1 MSASKEHKKELELER
16 QRQREEQAK
25 AERKSMMTYT
35 LVGVI
40 CAIVAVA
47 VLVLN
52 SGILQ
57 RSVAAITVNGTKYT
71 AADMQYY
78 YNMQYM
84 NTANTSQTYAM
95 YGVDYGFDYTVDPA
109 KQIYD
114 EQTGQTW
121 HEVFEEY
128 AKKSVTYLTA
138 INDAAKKAGH
148 VLSEEAI
155 AARQEVLDNMNSAW
169 VGNYTDRDQFLRAN
183 YGSYMTYERLLELL
197 DLEVM
202 ASDYVNS
209 LTAAM
214 VYDDADYDAYYAEH
228 ANELDTFTVTQFVL
242 RAEEP
247 TAAEGEQELTAEE
260 KAAGLEAAK
269 AAKKA
274 VAEEI
279 LAKLSAGADP
289 EALAEEYKDELY
301 TSTISDTRTGS
312 SMQST
317 VYADWGLD
325 ANRKFGDTTMAEY
338 EGSAIYNYYVVRFE
352 GRGLEKTRTADIR
365 HILIAAETN
374 DAVSVPTEEQFA
386 AAEAKAQEV
395 LDLWKKGEATEE
407 SFAALVPEYTADAS
421 TYATGGLYEKVGPSS
436 TYIDEFVDWALDPA
450 RKPGDAGLVK
460 NTSSSIMGWHIMY
473 YVGDNLPEWKLAA
486 NSALMEAEYAA
497 WEAEA
502 TAGYDYVEGFGLKLM

>member
-25 AERKSMMTYT
+25 AERKSMLVYT
-35 LVGVI
+35 MVGVI
-40 CAIVAVA
+40 CAVAAVA

-71 AADMQYY
+71 AADMQYFY
-78 YNMQYM
+78 SMQYM
-84 NTANTSQTYAM
+84 NTVTNSQTYAM
-95 YGVDYGFDYTVDPA
+95 YGIDYGFDYTVDPA
-109 KQIYD
+109 KQVYD
-114 EQTGQTW
+114 TQTGQTW
-121 HEVFEEY
+121 HEAFMEY
-128 AKKSVTYLTA
+128 AKKSATYLTA
-138 INDAAKKAGH
+138 ITDAAKKAGH
-148 VLSEEAI
+148 VLSEEGA
-155 AARQEVLDNMNSAW
+155 AARQEVLDNINTAW
-169 VGNYTDRDQFLRAN
+169 VGSYTDRDQFLRAN
-183 YGSYMTYERLLELL
+183 YGSYITYDRMVELL
-197 DLEVM
+197 DLEVL

-214 VYDDADYDAYYAEH
+214 VYDEADYDAYYAEH
-228 ANELDTFTVTQFVL
+228 ANDLDTFTVTQFVL

-260 KAAGLEAAK
+260 KAAGLEAEK
-269 AAKKA
+269 AAKKV

-279 LAKLSAGADP
+279 LAKLTAGADP

-301 TSTISDTRTGS
+301 TATISDERTGS

-325 ANRKFGDTTMAEY
+325 SSRKFGDTTMVEY
-338 EGSAIYNYYVVRFE
+338 EGTYIYNYYVVRFE
-352 GRGLEKTRTADIR
+352 GRTLDKSHTADVR
-365 HILIAAETN
+365 HILIPAETN

-407 SFAALVPEYTADAS
+407 SFAALVPEYTADGSSSAN
-421 TYATGGLYEKVGPSS
+421 GGLYEMVGPSS
-436 TYIDEFVDWALDPA
+436 GYIEEFTDWALDPA
-450 RKPGDAGLVK
+450 RKPGDTGLVK
-460 NTSSSIMGWHIMY
+460 NTGSSVMGWHIMY
-473 YVGDNLPEWKLAA
+473 YVGDNLPEWKM
-486 NSALMEAEYAA
+486 SAENAMMEAEYIA
-497 WEAEA
+497 WETEA
-502 TAGYDYVEGFGLKLM
+502 TAGYEAVDGFGLKLM